1 MSAQDHALELSQAA
15 DEPATST
22 SPSPPR
28 RDLVEDTD
36 NNFTRKRQRL
46 DDGGALLRATSNDS
60 ESPSR
65 TITSPHKEMVAM
77 TIREHIPASPSPAED
92 EDNQIAT
99 ATSTDQAS
107 TPTTSPAMV
116 DGADDD
122 PTSPPV
128 IEIVDDDDDELS
140 ASFTVQINAEDHF
153 RQFPYREG
161 FRNALEALRQITNH
175 VQNSM

>member
-1 MSAQDHALELSQAA
+1 
-15 DEPATST
+15 
-22 SPSPPR
+22 
-28 RDLVEDTD
+28 
-36 NNFTRKRQRL
+36 
-46 DDGGALLRATSNDS
+46 
-60 ESPSR
+60 
-65 TITSPHKEMVAM
+65 M
-77 TIREHIPASPSPAED
+77 TIREHTPASPSPAED

-128 IEIVDDDDDELS
+128 IEIVDEDELS